1 MYLKHVST
9 LIPEQERMAL
19 VRASMI
25 EDILE
30 RIVTI
35 NEITEKCRKKYPRL
49 FWTTE
54 EEIAI
59 AKKLG
64 LERAMRGQTER
75 WRGKRVMSKHTSGE
89 WDIATINGGQDDDEI
104 VSMVNGCM
112 VNIATV
118 FGPCEYSEAR
128 PNGKDEPHYEVT
140 REEAAGNALL
150 LAAAPKLLAALD
162 QLLSYYIIDGEPST
176 LPILGPKDH
185 EILEAWNTARA
196 TVAMTGKVQG

>member
-75 WRGKRVMSKHTSGE
+75 WRGKR
-89 WDIATINGGQDDDEI
+89 D
-104 VSMVNGCM
+104 
-112 VNIATV
+112 
-118 FGPCEYSEAR
+118 
-128 PNGKDEPHYEVT
+128 
-140 REEAAGNALL
+140 EAANEPAKWPD
-150 LAAAPKLLAALD
+150 AAGGRSSD
-162 QLLSYYIIDGEPST
+162 
-176 LPILGPKDH
+176 
-185 EILEAWNTARA
+185 
-196 TVAMTGKVQG
+196 